1 MWRALESS
9 PVGAGVVFAVLVF
22 QYLGLRPSV
31 AECAER
37 PRLAFFAGFFLFAP
51 PLVMRQIAPLKRP
64 GFFSLATAAR
74 KVFLHA
80 AGKLPVN
87 AAQSGGLAIE
97 GRMILLGY
105 WAALAALFLADD
117 SRAWICFAAPPA
129 LAAVLHHFLPPP
141 VAPIAPPSPRDDF
154 AAFAARRRAR
164 RCRCALREDIG
175 GGDLSA
181 GLVSRAATIRF
192 DLICRAP
199 TTLCGAAWFER
210 CFLALDKNARFV
222 WRARD
227 GDDVARDFL
236 VCEVAGKARALL
248 SAERAALNFLQT
260 LSATA
265 HSARRF
271 ARAAKGR
278 IVVLDTRKTLPKL
291 RRAQKYA
298 VAVGG
303 AQNHRAGLYDEIL
316 IKENH
321 IRAAGGIEAALAA
334 ARRIAPPSEIEIE
347 VEDLA
352 QLEAA
357 LAAGA
362 RRVLLDNFSLAQM
375 RRAATANRGRA
386 KLEAS
391 GLDAAGG
398 ARASV
403 LAQIA
408 AAGIDCVSIG
418 AMTKDIA
425 AADFS
430 LRAR

>member
-1 MWRALESS
+1 MTS
-9 PVGAGVVFAVLVF
+9 
-22 QYLGLRPSV
+22 
-31 AECAER
+31 
-37 PRLAFFAGFFLFAP
+37 PRLP
-51 PLVMRQIAPLKRP
+51 R
-64 GFFSLATAAR
+64 
-74 KVFLHA
+74 
-80 AGKLPVN
+80 
-87 AAQSGGLAIE
+87 
-97 GRMILLGY
+97 
-105 WAALAALFLADD
+105 
-117 SRAWICFAAPPA
+117 
-129 LAAVLHHFLPPP
+129 AAVRAD
-141 VAPIAPPSPRDDF
+141 VAV
-154 AAFAARRRAR
+154 
-164 RCRCALREDIG
+164 ALREDIG

-181 GLVSRAATIRF
+181 GLVSRTATMRF

-265 HSARRF
+265 QNARRF

-352 QLEAA
+352 QLEVA

-375 RRAATANRGRA
+375 RRAAAANRGRA

>member
-1 MWRALESS
+1 M
-9 PVGAGVVFAVLVF
+9 
-22 QYLGLRPSV
+22 
-31 AECAER
+31 
-37 PRLAFFAGFFLFAP
+37 
-51 PLVMRQIAPLKRP
+51 
-64 GFFSLATAAR
+64 
-74 KVFLHA
+74 
-80 AGKLPVN
+80 
-87 AAQSGGLAIE
+87 
-97 GRMILLGY
+97 
-105 WAALAALFLADD
+105 
-117 SRAWICFAAPPA
+117 
-129 LAAVLHHFLPPP
+129 
-141 VAPIAPPSPRDDF
+141 
-154 AAFAARRRAR
+154 
-164 RCRCALREDIG
+164 
-175 GGDLSA
+175 
-181 GLVSRAATIRF
+181 
-192 DLICRAP
+192 
-199 TTLCGAAWFER
+199 
-210 CFLALDKNARFV
+210 
-222 WRARD
+222 
-227 GDDVARDFL
+227 
-236 VCEVAGKARALL
+236 
-248 SAERAALNFLQT
+248 
-260 LSATA
+260 SATA

-347 VEDLA
+347 VENLA
-352 QLEAA
+352 QLETA

-375 RRAATANRGRA
+375 RRAAAANRGRA

>member
-1 MWRALESS
+1 MTS
-9 PVGAGVVFAVLVF
+9 
-22 QYLGLRPSV
+22 
-31 AECAER
+31 
-37 PRLAFFAGFFLFAP
+37 PRLP
-51 PLVMRQIAPLKRP
+51 R
-64 GFFSLATAAR
+64 
-74 KVFLHA
+74 
-80 AGKLPVN
+80 
-87 AAQSGGLAIE
+87 
-97 GRMILLGY
+97 
-105 WAALAALFLADD
+105 
-117 SRAWICFAAPPA
+117 
-129 LAAVLHHFLPPP
+129 AAVRAD
-141 VAPIAPPSPRDDF
+141 VA
-154 AAFAARRRAR
+154 
-164 RCRCALREDIG
+164 CALREDIG

-181 GLVSRAATIRF
+181 GLVSRAATMRF

-357 LAAGA
+357 LAAGRGA
-362 RRVLLDNFSLAQM
+362 FCSIIFRSRKCGGRRRRIEGAQNWKRRVW
-375 RRAATANRGRA
+375 TPP
-386 KLEAS
+386 
-391 GLDAAGG
+391 G
-398 ARASV
+398 ARARRFSRKSPRRES
-403 LAQIA
+403 IA
-408 AAGIDCVSIG
+408 CRSG
-418 AMTKDIA
+418 
-425 AADFS
+425 
-430 LRAR
+430 R